1 MGAECPRYRWLGA
14 LAHTDTRKRIQA
26 AHVLVR
32 PSRMEG
38 GAHVVIE
45 AVRSGTPLLASRI
58 DGNVGLL
65 GERYDGY
72 FPPDDA
78 AALASLPQQLRD
90 EPAKLVQLH
99 RQCDAL
105 AALFDPAHET
115 AARRAL
121 VGKPLGSP
129 PAPHLSNREPP

>member
-1 MGAECPRYRWLGA
+1 MDRPDIVIVTPTLADANNGNWRTARRWAPMLSGAYRV
-14 LAHTDTRKRIQA
+14 RVA
-26 AHVLVR
+26 A
-32 PSRMEG
+32 
-38 GAHVVIE
+38 AW
-45 AVRSGTPLLASRI
+45 
-58 DGNVGLL
+58 D
-65 GERYDGY
+65 DGY
-72 FPPDDA
+72 FPPADA

-105 AALFDPAHET
+105 AALFDPAQET
-115 AARRAL
+115 AALRAL